1 MIFFALNGSI
11 ELGQAIASVGGF
23 SVSKH
28 EERFFAGGEHKSRPL
43 VSVRGKDVYVLL
55 SLNGVIGDS
64 ANDKLL
70 RLLFFVATCR
80 ENGASRITAI
90 VPYLAYSR
98 KDRQTKP
105 RDPVTTRYVAALFYA
120 VNVDF
125 VVTLDVH
132 NIMAFQNAFRCQTLH
147 LNTRHLF
154 ASEILSRSFDGP
166 LAVVSPDSG
175 GVKRAELFRE
185 TLEELS
191 RQNIGFGFLEK
202 RRSGGFISGNLF
214 AGDVLGLHVIV
225 IDDMIVGGETM
236 ARAARALVENGAKSV
251 SLFAAHGL
259 FSDEAV
265 DCLNIREI
273 DSITVSDSVKTPN
286 SIANRFIPKF
296 KEISNAPQISEIILN
311 LNNGKPLDILP

>member
-265 DCLNIREI
+265 NCLNIREI